1 MAIDREIS
9 ARADA
14 YANNP
19 QALQKS
25 YQQSGSVLDLI
36 ALERIKRDLE
46 AKRQEVALQMQG
58 NPKTVAE
65 QTLEETKGL
74 IQKDVT
80 DQTSK
85 LLAQKKR
92 TQDARLRKLAAGQRP
107 NAPLGIP
114 AAAQAQRRGA
124 PNRQLAGIGNVP
136 PRSPVNPR
144 GTGIAAN
151 RLSNISYG
159 ARGGI
164 VSFANQGSVK
174 ITDAQLREMG
184 MNRETWDSLTQGT
197 RDIILDTYDPK
208 HSPAYTDLRAPYI
221 RTAALRAEAD
231 KGIDPLSRF
240 RQIGEY
246 VGGTEAGL
254 TDVRDK
260 QTAASERAG
269 LLRDIAAG
277 DVNQWQ
283 EDFLKTEDAPI
294 PQTVPSPIPSQLPT
308 GPGQGQGTEFDQP
321 ALSLEDRLLN
331 VSSGAAPAIDTSGV
345 DEYRKLLEGAV
356 VPERDPMTVPTA
368 RDIDPTGYDLG
379 ADERA
384 DVRTQL
390 KNISDQ
396 DPLVAR
402 DDAAEFAGNIMD
414 RSGIQSR
421 FDQMIAAQQAQQ
433 DQIEADRAK
442 YGMYDAFGDM
452 GHYGL
457 ASLGESF
464 TRQRGRY
471 REENKKLLGT
481 QQDLMK
487 AAIQTDTDI
496 GKVMVEAGMVSED
509 SVRNSIVSAL
519 DKRNNIVTTERQEWS
534 EQADR
539 VHEQKMEDIK
549 AQDRRMASIQSQIA
563 AQVSVEAELA
573 LGAMQHQLMQEENNI
588 KALGYLMQDRAKG
601 EALLVEAENNVA
613 TIRADIMAMGLEAAE
628 VNEYGIW
635 AKMKPEERAEER
647 KKLLED
653 YRLLADRNEKKF
665 RKAIATTRSRIQNS
679 NLAVTK
685 QSP

>member
-124 PNRQLAGIGNVP
+124 PNQQLAGIGNIP

-421 FDQMIAAQQAQQ
+421 YDEMIAAQQAQQ